1 MDEHPAPLAELRR
14 IYDLWLLD
22 FAAARKFMATRAD
35 PVGVYDDGVIEAE
48 LQRRIADPAQRVF
61 PV

>member
-1 MDEHPAPLAELRR
+1 
-14 IYDLWLLD
+14 
-22 FAAARKFMATRAD
+22 MATRAD
-35 PVGVYDDGVIEAE
+35 PVGVYDDAVIEAE